1 MVQINFAQKQV
12 SAKIVYYGPGMSGKT
27 TNLEVIHQRAPEQN
41 KGELTSIST
50 DGDRTLFFDF
60 MPLDLGTVAGMKTSF
75 QIYTVPGQVYYNS
88 TRKLVL
94 QGVDGV
100 VFVADSSAAMM
111 QENLESLRNL
121 EENLNEYG
129 KSLSTLPHVIQLNKR
144 DLPDALGADELAQ
157 HLNVHGAPC
166 FEAIANTGQGVFP
179 TLKALAARVLE
190 TIHANSG
197 SGGRGAPVAAPRS
210 AQQGVAPLPPPSPAF
225 AAQPPAPLPHAAPK
239 AAPQQQVQQP
249 AAMSMAAGAP
259 ARIQP
264 TAQRPQVVPLHQT
277 GMRQAPQVGAPQAAS
292 PMAPAAP
299 ISMQPMAQP
308 MQAQPM
314 QAQPMQAQPMQA
326 QPMQAQ
332 PLGGTG
338 IRPGFQQHASAA
350 APPAQYVPQQDPY
363 GLQQAP
369 VPSPQ
374 PHMGAMG
381 AQQAVHPQH
390 PGYAPMQPGQQPMQ
404 PAYEAVEQAPQA
416 YAPQPN
422 YAPQPAAPANLHMA
436 GRASNVDPSSRAAAP
451 KNLRTGAVPSPVSGT
466 RFHPR
471 SAAAGANQA
480 PRAEPRPTLARTS
493 SNKLFLGVFI
503 AAGVILAAGLAYVAM
518 SFL

>member
-190 TIHANSG
+190 TIHANSA
-197 SGGRGAPVAAPRS
+197 SGGRGGPVAAPRS
-210 AQQGVAPLPPPSPAF
+210 TQQGVAPLPPPSPAF

-239 AAPQQQVQQP
+239 AAPQQVQQP
-249 AAMSMAAGAP
+249 AAMSMAAAAP
-259 ARIQP
+259 ARVQP
-264 TAQRPQVVPLHQT
+264 APQRPQVVQLSQT
-277 GMRQAPQVGAPQAAS
+277 GMRQAPQVAAPQAGA
-292 PMAPAAP
+292 PMAPVAP
-299 ISMQPMAQP
+299 ISMQPQAQPMAQP

-314 QAQPMQAQPMQA
+314 AQPMQAQPMH
-326 QPMQAQ
+326 AQ
-332 PLGGTG
+332 PLSGTG

-369 VPSPQ
+369 VPPPQ
-374 PHMGAMG
+374 HHMGAMG

-390 PGYAPMQPGQQPMQ
+390 PGYAPQSVQQPMQPMQ
-404 PAYEAVEQAPQA
+404 PAYEAVEQAPQG

-422 YAPQPAAPANLHMA
+422 YAPQPAPAANLQMA
-436 GRASNVDPSSRAAAP
+436 GRASNVDASSRAPAP

-471 SAAAGANQA
+471 TAAAGANHA
-480 PRAEPRPTLARTS
+480 PRAEPRPTLARAS
-493 SNKLFLGVFI
+493 SSKLFLGVFI